1 VPPAGSNHCTFM
13 GGAMSHLTRR
23 RFVGSVAGLGAA
35 AALPALGQAQGPAAG
50 PILKRAIPSTGEQ
63 IPAVG
68 LGTWITFNV
77 GGNERLRAARAQ
89 VMQTFF
95 DRGGSLID
103 SSPMYGSSE
112 EVIGYGLAR
121 IQNKGA
127 LFSAGKVWTLL
138 KPLGV
143 NQMENSRRYWG
154 VQRFDLMQIHNLLD
168 WSTHLET
175 LKEMKAQGRVR
186 YIGITTSQGWRHGDL
201 ESIMRRERLD
211 FVAFSYNVVDREVEE
226 RLLPLAAERGIAVI
240 INRPFQEGVL
250 IDRMKHHPLPPWAGE
265 IDCANWAQFLL
276 KFVISHPAVT
286 CVIPATRRV
295 DHMEENMAA
304 MRGRMPDARIRAR
317 MTRYVETV

>member
-1 VPPAGSNHCTFM
+1 MGS
-13 GGAMSHLTRR
+13 
-23 RFVGSVAGLGAA
+23 LGAA
-35 AALPALGQAQGPAAG
+35 ATMPAFSTSRAAAG
-50 PILKRAIPSTGEQ
+50 PILTRAIPSTGELV
-63 IPAVG
+63 PAIG

-77 GGNERLRAARAQ
+77 GNDERLRAARAQ
-89 VMQTFF
+89 VMQAFF
-95 DRGGSLID
+95 DRGGTLID

-112 EVIGYGLAR
+112 AVIGYGLAHTR
-121 IQNKGA
+121 RPA

-143 NQMENSRRYWG
+143 NQMEASRKYWG
-154 VQRFDLMQIHNLLD
+154 VERFDLMQIHNLLD
-168 WSTHLET
+168 WSTHIET
-175 LKEMKAQGRVR
+175 LKAMKAQGRVR

-201 ESIMRRERLD
+201 EQIMRSQPID
-211 FVAFSYNVVDREVEE
+211 FVAFSYNVVDREVEA

-250 IDRMKHHPLPPWAGE
+250 IDRMMRYPLPPWAGE

-276 KFVISHPAVT
+276 KFIISHPAVT

-304 MRGRMPDARIRAR
+304 MRGRLPDAKMRAR
-317 MTRYVETV
+317 MARYVENV

>member
-1 VPPAGSNHCTFM
+1 MH
-13 GGAMSHLTRR
+13 HLTRR
-23 RFVGSVAGLGAA
+23 SFMGSLGVAAT
-35 AALPALGQAQGPAAG
+35 LPAFSDSRAAG
-50 PILKRAIPSTGEQ
+50 PILTRAIPSTGEQ
-63 IPAVG
+63 IPAIG

-77 GGNERLRAARAQ
+77 GSDEKLRAARAQ

-95 DRGGSLID
+95 DRGGTLID

-112 EVIGYGLAR
+112 ATIGYGLAR
-121 IQNKGA
+121 TKRPA

-143 NQMENSRRYWG
+143 NQMENSRKLWG
-154 VQRFDLMQIHNLLD
+154 IERFDLMQVHNLLD
-168 WSTHLET
+168 WSSHIET

-186 YIGITTSQGWRHGDL
+186 YIGITTSQNWRHGDL
-201 ESIMRRERLD
+201 EGIMRTQPID

-226 RLLPLAAERGIAVI
+226 RLLPLAAERRIAVI

-250 IDRMKHHPLPPWAGE
+250 IDRMMRYPLPPWAGE

-276 KFVISHPAVT
+276 KFIISHPAVT

-304 MRGRMPDARIRAR
+304 LRGRLPDAKMRGRMA
-317 MTRYVETV
+317 RYVETV

>member
-1 VPPAGSNHCTFM
+1 MV
-13 GGAMSHLTRR
+13 HLTRR
-23 RFVGSVAGLGAA
+23 TFVGSVASLGATA
-35 AALPALGQAQGPAAG
+35 TIPALGQNVAPG
-50 PILKRAIPSTGEQ
+50 PILKKPIPSTGEQ
-63 IPAVG
+63 IPAIG

-77 GGNERLRAARAQ
+77 GSNEKLRNARAQ

-112 EVIGYGLAR
+112 AVIGYGLAR
-121 IQNKGA
+121 ITNKRA
-127 LFSAGKVWTLL
+127 LFSAGKVWTVL

-143 NQMENSRRYWG
+143 NQMESSRRLWG
-154 VQRFDLMQIHNLLD
+154 VERFDLMQVHNLLD
-168 WSTHLET
+168 WSTHIET
-175 LKEMKAQGRVR
+175 LKVMKAQGRVR

-201 ESIMRRERLD
+201 ERIMRNEPID
-211 FVAFSYNVVDREVEE
+211 YVAFSYNVVDREVEE

-250 IDRMKHHPLPPWAGE
+250 INRMMYHPLPPWAAE

-276 KFVISHPAVT
+276 KFIISHPAVT

-295 DHMEENMAA
+295 DHMEENMGA
-304 MRGRMPDARIRAR
+304 MRGRQPDARMRAR

>member
-1 VPPAGSNHCTFM
+1 M
-13 GGAMSHLTRR
+13 RHLTRR
-23 RFVGSVAGLGAA
+23 TFVGSIAGLGAA
-35 AALPALGQAQGPAAG
+35 ATLPAFGQGPTPE

-63 IPAVG
+63 IPAIG

-77 GGNERLRAARAQ
+77 GSNERLRAARAQ

-112 EVIGYGLAR
+112 AVIGYGLTR
-121 IQNKGA
+121 VKNKDR
-127 LFSAGKVWTLL
+127 LFSAGKVWTVL

-143 NQMENSRRYWG
+143 NQMESSRKLWG
-154 VQRFDLMQIHNLLD
+154 VERFDLMQVHNLLD

-175 LKEMKAQGRVR
+175 LKTMKAQGRLR

-201 ESIMRRERLD
+201 EKIMRSEPID

-226 RLLPLAAERGIAVI
+226 RLLPLAAERGIGVI
-240 INRPFQEGVL
+240 VNRPFQEGVL
-250 IDRMKHHPLPPWAGE
+250 IDRMMRHPLPPWADD

-276 KFVISHPAVT
+276 KFIISHPAVT
-286 CVIPATRRV
+286 CAIPATRRV
-295 DHMEENMAA
+295 DHIEENMGA
-304 MRGRMPDARIRAR
+304 MRGRMPDAKLRAR